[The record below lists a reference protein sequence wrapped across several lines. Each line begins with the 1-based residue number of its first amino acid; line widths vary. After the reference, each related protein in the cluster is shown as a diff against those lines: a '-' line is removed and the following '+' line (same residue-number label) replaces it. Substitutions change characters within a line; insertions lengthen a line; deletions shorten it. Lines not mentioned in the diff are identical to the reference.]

1 MPRERAGGAPCQVG
15 VGSQIWEGADLL
27 GTCCRFSG
35 TGQQVGRDA
44 APRFMTPPQPLPLFF
59 HRLLPN
65 VDSSCKFG
73 VWAITSSLG
82 WRHRESSSTCLHGG
96 CGAESHLV
104 CHVHP
109 LPFLRKRVSPLP
121 PLPALFLQPSGA
133 ESHLWAC
140 LKSNPRPSFR
150 PLWVSGSLSLEGTHP
165 TPGEWGRQTACAH
178 LKT

>member
-1 MPRERAGGAPCQVG
+1 MCFLLWFFVPRGWGGVTDNLP
-15 VGSQIWEGADLL
+15 
-27 GTCCRFSG
+27 FP
-35 TGQQVGRDA
+35 
-44 APRFMTPPQPLPLFF
+44 PRFPPMHSPPLRPPCSLGAAWEQRGGNET
-59 HRLLPN
+59 RLLPN